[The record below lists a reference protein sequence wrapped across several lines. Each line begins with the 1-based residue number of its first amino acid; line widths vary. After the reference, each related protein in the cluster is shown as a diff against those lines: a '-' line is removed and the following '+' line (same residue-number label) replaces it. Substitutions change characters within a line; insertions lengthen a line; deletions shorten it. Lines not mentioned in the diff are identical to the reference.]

1 MREARADT
9 VQAVVLALLLHV
21 LLFALVFLGLHW
33 TRSAAPQ
40 AAGVPISAELV
51 DADALS
57 PAAQQALAEVPE
69 PMPAPE
75 PEPEPTPEP
84 VEEDAA
90 PPSQPL
96 PEPVPDDAEVEPQPA
111 PQEQIPEPDVVD
123 QDEARADAESE
134 LVAEREQEERRRQ
147 EQIELAERQKQEEA
161 EQKRRLARQQRE
173 QELAKLRAEQARVQR
188 EAEEAERKLQ
198 QIADSRERQTS
209 EPTTGSTASPPRGTP
224 DGDSD
229 LAARYAA
236 ALQEAIVRN
245 WTRPDNVALGQRC
258 RIYITQ
264 LPGGQVMNVEFD
276 SSCPYDALGRRSVE
290 AAVRRAEPLPYA
302 GFESVFNRRLNLNFT
317 ARDR

>member
-9 VQAVVLALLLHV
+9 AQAVVLALLLHA
-21 LLFALVFLGLHW
+21 LLFGLIFVGVYW

-40 AAGVPISAELV
+40 SAGLPISADIV

-57 PAAQQALAEVPE
+57 PAARQALSEQPE
-69 PMPAPE
+69 PLPPPAPE
-75 PEPEPTPEP
+75 PEP
-84 VEEDAA
+84 VEEETA
-90 PPSQPL
+90 PPPQPL
-96 PEPVPDDAEVEPQPA
+96 PEPVPEDAPVEPQPA
-111 PQEQIPEPDVVD
+111 PQERIPDPDVVD

-134 LVAEREQEERRRQ
+134 LAAEREQEERRRQ
-147 EQIELAERQKQEEA
+147 EQIELAERQAQEEA

-173 QELAKLRAEQARVQR
+173 EELKKLRDEQARVQR
-188 EAEEAERKLQ
+188 EAEEAQRKLD
-198 QIADSRERQTS
+198 QIADSRRERETR
-209 EPTTGSTASPPRGTP
+209 ETGGSTASPPPGTP
-224 DGDSD
+224 DGDSN

-236 ALQEAIVRN
+236 ALQEAIARN

-317 ARDR
+317 AQDR

>member
-21 LLFALVFLGLHW
+21 LLFALVFMGLHW
-33 TRSAAPQ
+33 SRSAAPQ

-57 PAAQQALAEVPE
+57 AAAQQALTEVPE

-75 PEPEPTPEP
+75 PEPAPAP
-84 VEEDAA
+84 VEEDVA
-90 PPSQPL
+90 PLPQPL
-96 PEPVPDDAEVEPQPA
+96 PEPVPEDAEVEPQPA
-111 PQEQIPEPDVVD
+111 PQEQIPDPDVVD

-134 LVAEREQEERRRQ
+134 LAAEREQEERRRQ

-161 EQKRRLARQQRE
+161 EQKRRLQRQQRE
-173 QELAKLRAEQARVQR
+173 QELAKLRAEQEQIRR
-188 EAEEAERKLQ
+188 EADEAQRKLD
-198 QIADSRERQTS
+198 QISSARERRDAEQAAV
-209 EPTTGSTASPPRGTP
+209 STASPPRGTP

-236 ALQEAIVRN
+236 ALQDAIVRN

-317 ARDR
+317 AQDR

>member
-21 LLFALVFLGLHW
+21 LLFGLVFLGLHW

-40 AAGVPISAELV
+40 AAGVPISADLV
-51 DADALS
+51 DANALS
-57 PAAQQALAEVPE
+57 PAAQQALADMPE
-69 PMPAPE
+69 PLPE
-75 PEPEPTPEP
+75 PEPEPAPEP
-84 VEEDAA
+84 VEEDVA
-90 PPSQPL
+90 PLPQPL
-96 PEPVPDDAEVEPQPA
+96 PEPVPEDAEVEPQPA

-134 LVAEREQEERRRQ
+134 LAAEREQEERRRQ

-161 EQKRRLARQQRE
+161 EQKRRLAREQRE
-173 QELAKLRAEQARVQR
+173 QELAKLRAEQERVQR
-188 EAEEAERKLQ
+188 EAEEAQRKLD
-198 QIADSRERQTS
+198 QIASARDRREA
-209 EPTTGSTASPPRGTP
+209 EPSTGSTASPPRGTP

-276 SSCPYDALGRRSVE
+276 NSCPYDALGRRSVE

-317 ARDR
+317 AQDR